1 MSEQK
6 NLRTVELQEKPLKQP
21 QRTRRGEG
29 NGKEKNVEV
38 MFNGKCIESLLN
50 KQNLL

>member
-1 MSEQK
+1 MIKKELKETAMSEQK

-29 NGKEKNVEV
+29 MGKEE
-38 MFNGKCIESLLN
+38 C
-50 KQNLL
+50 